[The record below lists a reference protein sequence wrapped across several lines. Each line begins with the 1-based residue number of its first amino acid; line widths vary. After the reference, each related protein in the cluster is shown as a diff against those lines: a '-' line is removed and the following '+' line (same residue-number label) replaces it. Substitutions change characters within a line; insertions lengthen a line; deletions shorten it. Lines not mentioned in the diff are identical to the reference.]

1 MSTIKQDI
9 MEYLSNEGLRPQEED
24 FGIYFKYQLL
34 SFFIH
39 WDDEDASFLSI
50 ILPDIFSTD
59 ENNRTDALE
68 AINQIN
74 ENHKVVKC
82 FLCDDRV
89 WISAEQ
95 LLDSS
100 PGYEDI
106 IPRTLTMLA
115 TARDLFYEY
124 LRNGS

>member
-1 MSTIKQDI
+1 

-100 PGYEDI
+100 PSYASAI
-106 IPRTLTMLA
+106 SSVC
-115 TARDLFYEY
+115 ARNSGFSGKSAAMSSAVL
-124 LRNGS
+124 NHSCPV